1 MKRRG
6 RSERLKV
13 IYKKAFEDS
22 FIDSFDGWNGTLEVM
37 NTSASNICK
46 GHRRKHKPY
55 SYDEFCCLAKTVVDE
70 YLDKVDWVAMM
81 EQEETR
87 WRSARSKA
95 AYDRQTNTLVKR
107 RLATMEMEVLFTC
120 FERAIHK
127 VVGPKLYRM
136 YKSEIEQFKE
146 EEVVI

>member
-6 RSERLKV
+6 RDERLKA

-22 FIDSFDGWNGTLEVM
+22 FIDNFDGWNGALSVL

-46 GHRRKHKPY
+46 GHRRKYKPH
-55 SYDEFCCLAKTVVDE
+55 SYDEFCCLAKAVVDKF
-70 YLDKVDWVAMM
+70 LDNVDWTAMM
-81 EQEETR
+81 QQEEAR
-87 WRSARSKA
+87 LKSARSKS
-95 AYDRQTNTLVKR
+95 AYDKQTPILVKR
-107 RLATMEMEVLFTC
+107 QFAVMETEILFIC

-127 VVGPKLYRM
+127 IIGPNLYRM
-136 YKSEIEQFKE
+136 YKDQIEQFKE